1 MQSSFMKDKR
11 PALGHPKAGKNKG
24 KALVLRMNEDIR
36 QAGKLKAERL
46 RQRGL
51 RRGKKRKKKTP

>member
-11 PALGHPKAGKNKG
+11 PALGPPKAEKNKG

-36 QAGKLKAERL
+36 RAGMM
-46 RQRGL
+46 
-51 RRGKKRKKKTP
+51 KRYAARNGKTP

>member
-11 PALGHPKAGKNKG
+11 PALGPPKAGKNKG

-36 QAGKLKAERL
+36 RAGMMERYAA
-46 RQRGL
+46 RNG
-51 RRGKKRKKKTP
+51 KTP